1 MSERILPRA
10 VVISFVCVCLWGL
23 GFKQQAAANNFFENL
38 SMSHLNANEFSE
50 TGFSIHESNQSNPS
64 GQDDKKAEEVYKN
77 IQILK
82 GIPASRVMGAMG
94 FFARS
99 LGVKCDHC
107 HVQGQNEKD
116 EKPAKLAARKM
127 YALVRFAQEKGAKN
141 ASCFMCHAG
150 QVKPEPAPF
159 LAKENMD
166 ALMAEAEKDKRPA
179 EQAFKNIQ
187 IFKGVTAGRV
197 KMTMQLFTKSLGVQC
212 SHCHVQGDFSKD
224 DNPAKQTARGMLTM
238 AGGIAKDFFNGQMT
252 ITCYTCHKGQA
263 KPVAFPPQRQGN

>member
-1 MSERILPRA
+1 MLKIFLPKA
-10 VVISFVCVCLWGL
+10 VVVLFVSVFLCIYSF
-23 GFKQQAAANNFFENL
+23 KPQAATVDRFEFPTLKKMAASNFTPSTFL
-38 SMSHLNANEFSE
+38 I
-50 TGFSIHESNQSNPS
+50 GGDNQSNPT
-64 GQDDKKAEEVYKN
+64 GQEDKKAEEVYKN
-77 IQILK
+77 IQVLK
-82 GIPASRVMGAMG
+82 GVPASRVMGAMG

-116 EKPAKLAARKM
+116 DKPAKLVARKM
-127 YALVRFAQEKGAKN
+127 YSLVRFAQEKGAKN

-150 QVKPEPAPF
+150 QLKPEPAPF

-166 ALMAEAEKDKRPA
+166 AMLAEAEKDKRPA

-187 IFKGVTAGRV
+187 IFKGATAGRV
-197 KMTMQLFTKSLGVQC
+197 KMTMQLFTKALGVQC

-224 DNPAKQTARGMLTM
+224 DNPAKQTARAMLTM
-238 AGGIAKDFFNGQMT
+238 SGGISKEFFNGQMT
-252 ITCYTCHKGQA
+252 VTCFTCHKGQV